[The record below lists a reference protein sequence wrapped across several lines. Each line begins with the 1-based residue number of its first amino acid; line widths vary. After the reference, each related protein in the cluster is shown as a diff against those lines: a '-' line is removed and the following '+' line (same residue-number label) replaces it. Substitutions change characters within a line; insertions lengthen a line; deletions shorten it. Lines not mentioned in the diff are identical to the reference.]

1 MSAGYV
7 LATKQFHTL
16 PSPLTVVRPPGQ
28 MNLPLRLVLVNQN
41 TCLSEVHTERF
52 DQMNEAQPSSSSLSA
67 MQALRER
74 IERDAPWLQVLDL
87 VEFASPLVRV
97 KDTVNGIIVG
107 FSSEVDYITYVGMM
121 SRSGGKSHA

>member
-1 MSAGYV
+1 
-7 LATKQFHTL
+7 
-16 PSPLTVVRPPGQ
+16 
-28 MNLPLRLVLVNQN
+28 
-41 TCLSEVHTERF
+41 
-52 DQMNEAQPSSSSLSA
+52 MNEAQASPSSLPA

-87 VEFASPLVRV
+87 VESPSPFVKV

-107 FSSEVDYITYVGMM
+107 FSSEADYTTYVGMM